1 MKHQFKCQ
9 VRWGDLDAFM
19 HVNNAA
25 YLTYIQEARVD
36 FTVYSRQRAN
46 LQPVLIEM
54 VVAHA
59 DIDYINPIYDAG
71 IEIDI
76 AVWVSKIGTS
86 SFVLQYELS
95 KDGEIYAKAKTVQV
109 TVSMD
114 TKTSRPV
121 NEQERAFLSQ
131 YLFSE

>member
-36 FTVYSRQRAN
+36 FTVYSRQRSN

-76 AVWVSKIGTS
+76 DVWVSKIGTS

-95 KDGEIYAKAKTVQV
+95 KAGTIYAKAKTVQV
-109 TVSMD
+109 TVSMES
-114 TKTSRPV
+114 KSSRPV
-121 NEQERAFLSQ
+121 NEQEREFLSQ
-131 YLFSE
+131 YLISE

>member
-46 LQPVLIEM
+46 LQPILIEM

-59 DIDYINPIYDAG
+59 DVDYINPIYNAG
-71 IEIDI
+71 IEIDVD
-76 AVWVSKIGTS
+76 VWVSKIGTS

-95 KDGEIYAKAKTVQV
+95 KAGTIYAKAKTVQV

-114 TKTSRPV
+114 TKSSRPV
-121 NEQERAFLSQ
+121 NEQEREFLSQ
-131 YLFSE
+131 YLISE

>member
-1 MKHQFKCQ
+1 MKHNFKCQ
-9 VRWGDLDAFM
+9 VRWGDLDAFL

-36 FTVYSRQRAN
+36 LVWYSRKREN
-46 LQPVLIEM
+46 LQPVLDEM

-59 DIDYINPIYDAG
+59 DIDYLNPIYDAG

-76 AVWVSKIGTS
+76 AIWVSKIGTS

-114 TKTSRPV
+114 TKGSRPI
-121 NEQERAFLSQ
+121 NDHEREFLTK
-131 YLFSE
+131 YLISE

>member
-121 NEQERAFLSQ
+121 NEKERAFLSQ
-131 YLFSE
+131 YLISA

>member
-76 AVWVSKIGTS
+76 AIWVSKIGTS
-86 SFVLQYELS
+86 DFVLQYELS

-131 YLFSE
+131 YLISE

>member
-109 TVSMD
+109 TVSME

-121 NEQERAFLSQ
+121 NEQEQAFLSQ
-131 YLFSE
+131 YLISE

>member
-95 KDGEIYAKAKTVQV
+95 KDGTIYAKAKTVQV
-109 TVSMD
+109 TVSMES
-114 TKTSRPV
+114 KSSRPV
-121 NEQERAFLSQ
+121 NEQEREFLSQ
-131 YLFSE
+131 YLISE

>member
-121 NEQERAFLSQ
+121 NEKERAFLSQ
-131 YLFSE
+131 YLISE

>member
-1 MKHQFKCQ
+1 MKHKFKCQ

-36 FTVYSRQRAN
+36 FTVYARQRSN

-76 AVWVSKIGTS
+76 DVWVSKIGTS

-95 KDGEIYAKAKTVQV
+95 KAGTIYAKAKTVQV

-114 TKTSRPV
+114 TKSSRPV
-121 NEQERAFLSQ
+121 NEQEREFLSQ
-131 YLFSE
+131 YLISE

>member
-95 KDGEIYAKAKTVQV
+95 KDGTIYAKAKTVQV

-114 TKTSRPV
+114 TKSSRPV

-131 YLFSE
+131 YLISE

>member
-95 KDGEIYAKAKTVQV
+95 KDGTIYAKAKTVQV

-114 TKTSRPV
+114 TKSSRPI
-121 NEQERAFLSQ
+121 NEQEREFLSK
-131 YLFSE
+131 YLISE

>member
-36 FTVYSRQRAN
+36 FTVYSRQRVN
-46 LQPVLIEM
+46 LQPILIEM

-59 DIDYINPIYDAG
+59 DIDYINQIYDAG

-95 KDGEIYAKAKTVQV
+95 KNGEIYAKAKTVQV
-109 TVSMD
+109 TVSME

-121 NEQERAFLSQ
+121 NEEERAFLSQ
-131 YLFSE
+131 YLISE

>member
-36 FTVYSRQRAN
+36 FTVYSRQRAI

-86 SFVLQYELS
+86 SFILQYELS
-95 KDGEIYAKAKTVQV
+95 KAGTIYAKAKTVQV

-114 TKTSRPV
+114 TKSSRPV
-121 NEQERAFLSQ
+121 NEQEREFLSQ
-131 YLFSE
+131 YLISE

>member
-46 LQPVLIEM
+46 LKPVLIEM

-86 SFVLQYELS
+86 SFVLQYELF
-95 KDGEIYAKAKTVQV
+95 KNDEIYAKAKTVQV
-109 TVSMD
+109 TVSMES
-114 TKTSRPV
+114 KTSRPV
-121 NEQERAFLSQ
+121 NEEERAFLSQ
-131 YLFSE
+131 YLISE

>member
-1 MKHQFKCQ
+1 MKHNFKCQ

-36 FTVYSRQRAN
+36 FTVYSRQRSN

-76 AVWVSKIGTS
+76 DVWVSKIGTS

-95 KDGEIYAKAKTVQV
+95 KAGTIYAKAKTVQV

-114 TKTSRPV
+114 TKSSRPV
-121 NEQERAFLSQ
+121 NEQEREFLSQ
-131 YLFSE
+131 YLISE

>member
-1 MKHQFKCQ
+1 MKHKFKCQ
-9 VRWGDLDAFM
+9 FRWGDLDAFM

-36 FTVYSRQRAN
+36 FTVYSRQRSN

-95 KDGEIYAKAKTVQV
+95 KNDEIYAKAKTVQV
-109 TVSMD
+109 TVSMES
-114 TKTSRPV
+114 KTSRPV
-121 NEQERAFLSQ
+121 NEEERAFLSQ
-131 YLFSE
+131 YLISE

>member
-114 TKTSRPV
+114 TKNSRPV
-121 NEQERAFLSQ
+121 NEEERAFLSQ
-131 YLFSE
+131 YLISE

>member
-1 MKHQFKCQ
+1 MKHKFKCQ

-76 AVWVSKIGTS
+76 DVWVSKIGTS

-95 KDGEIYAKAKTVQV
+95 KAGTIYAKAKTVQV

-114 TKTSRPV
+114 AKSSRPV
-121 NEQERAFLSQ
+121 NEQEREFLSQ
-131 YLFSE
+131 YLISE

>member
-95 KDGEIYAKAKTVQV
+95 KNGEIYAKAKTVQV

-114 TKTSRPV
+114 SKTSRPV
-121 NEQERAFLSQ
+121 NEQELAFLSQ
-131 YLFSE
+131 YLISE

>member
-1 MKHQFKCQ
+1 MKHKFKCQ

-46 LQPVLIEM
+46 LQPILIEM

-95 KDGEIYAKAKTVQV
+95 KDGTIYAKAKTVQV
-109 TVSMD
+109 TVSME

-121 NEQERAFLSQ
+121 NEQEREFLSK
-131 YLFSE
+131 YLISE

>member
-76 AVWVSKIGTS
+76 AVWVTKIGTS

-131 YLFSE
+131 YLISG

>member
-95 KDGEIYAKAKTVQV
+95 KDGTIYAKAKTVQV
-109 TVSMD
+109 TVSME

-121 NEQERAFLSQ
+121 NEQERVFLSQ
-131 YLFSE
+131 YLISE

>member
-1 MKHQFKCQ
+1 MKHKFKCQ

-95 KDGEIYAKAKTVQV
+95 KDGTIYAKAKTVQV
-109 TVSMD
+109 TVSME

-121 NEQERAFLSQ
+121 NEQEREFLSQ
-131 YLFSE
+131 YLISE

>member
-1 MKHQFKCQ
+1 MKHKFKCQ

-36 FTVYSRQRAN
+36 FTVYSRQRSN

-59 DIDYINPIYDAG
+59 DTDYINPIYDAG

-76 AVWVSKIGTS
+76 DVWVSKIGTS

-95 KDGEIYAKAKTVQV
+95 KAGTIYAKAKTVQV

-114 TKTSRPV
+114 TKSSRPV
-121 NEQERAFLSQ
+121 NEQEREFLSQ
-131 YLFSE
+131 YLISE

>member
-1 MKHQFKCQ
+1 MKHKFKCQ

-46 LQPVLIEM
+46 LKPVLIEM

-95 KDGEIYAKAKTVQV
+95 KNDEIYAKAKTVQV
-109 TVSMD
+109 TVSMES
-114 TKTSRPV
+114 KTSRPV
-121 NEQERAFLSQ
+121 NEEERAFLSQ
-131 YLFSE
+131 YLISE

>member
-36 FTVYSRQRAN
+36 FTVYSRQRVN
-46 LQPVLIEM
+46 LKPVLIEM

-95 KDGEIYAKAKTVQV
+95 KNDEIYAKAKTVQV
-109 TVSMD
+109 TVSMES
-114 TKTSRPV
+114 KTSRPV
-121 NEQERAFLSQ
+121 NEEERAFLSQ
-131 YLFSE
+131 YLISE

>member
-59 DIDYINPIYDAG
+59 EIDYINAIYDAG

-95 KDGEIYAKAKTVQV
+95 KNGEIYAKAKTVQV
-109 TVSMD
+109 TVSME

-131 YLFSE
+131 YLISE

>member
-95 KDGEIYAKAKTVQV
+95 KDGTIYAKAKTVQV
-109 TVSMD
+109 TVSME

-121 NEQERAFLSQ
+121 NEQEREFLSK
-131 YLFSE
+131 YLISE

>member
-46 LQPVLIEM
+46 LKPVLIEM

-71 IEIDI
+71 IEIDM

-95 KDGEIYAKAKTVQV
+95 KNDEIYAKAKTVQV
-109 TVSMD
+109 TVSMES
-114 TKTSRPV
+114 KTSRPV
-121 NEQERAFLSQ
+121 NEEERAFLSQ
-131 YLFSE
+131 YLISE

>member
-1 MKHQFKCQ
+1 MKHKFKCQ

-36 FTVYSRQRAN
+36 FTVYSRQRSN

-76 AVWVSKIGTS
+76 DVWVSKIGTS

-95 KDGEIYAKAKTVQV
+95 KAGTIYAKAKTVQV

-114 TKTSRPV
+114 TKSSRPV
-121 NEQERAFLSQ
+121 NEQAREFLSQ
-131 YLFSE
+131 YLISE

>member
-71 IEIDI
+71 IDIDI

-86 SFVLQYELS
+86 SFVLKYELS

-131 YLFSE
+131 YLISE

>member
-46 LQPVLIEM
+46 LKPVLIEM

-95 KDGEIYAKAKTVQV
+95 KNDEIYAKAKTVQV
-109 TVSMD
+109 TVSMES
-114 TKTSRPV
+114 KTSRPV
-121 NEQERAFLSQ
+121 NEEERAFLSQ
-131 YLFSE
+131 YLISE

>member
-86 SFVLQYELS
+86 SFILQYELS
-95 KDGEIYAKAKTVQV
+95 KDGKIYAKAKTVQV

-131 YLFSE
+131 YLISE

>member
-36 FTVYSRQRAN
+36 FTVYSRQRSN

-76 AVWVSKIGTS
+76 ELWVSKIGTS
-86 SFVLQYELS
+86 SFILQYELS
-95 KDGEIYAKAKTVQV
+95 KAGTIYAKAKTVQV
-109 TVSMD
+109 TVSMES
-114 TKTSRPV
+114 KSSRPV
-121 NEQERAFLSQ
+121 NEQEREFLSQ
-131 YLFSE
+131 YLISE

>member
-95 KDGEIYAKAKTVQV
+95 KNGEIYAKAKTVQV

-114 TKTSRPV
+114 SKTSRPV

-131 YLFSE
+131 YLISA

>member
-109 TVSMD
+109 TVSME

-121 NEQERAFLSQ
+121 NEQEREFLSK
-131 YLFSE
+131 YLISE

>member
-36 FTVYSRQRAN
+36 FTVYSRQRSN

-76 AVWVSKIGTS
+76 ELWVSKIGTS

-95 KDGEIYAKAKTVQV
+95 KAGTIYAKAKTVQV
-109 TVSMD
+109 TVSMES
-114 TKTSRPV
+114 KSSRPV
-121 NEQERAFLSQ
+121 NEEEREFLSK
-131 YLFSE
+131 YLISE

>member
-1 MKHQFKCQ
+1 MKHKFKCQ

-76 AVWVSKIGTS
+76 DMWVSKIGTS

-95 KDGEIYAKAKTVQV
+95 KAGTIYAKAKTVQV

-114 TKTSRPV
+114 TKSSRPV
-121 NEQERAFLSQ
+121 NEQEREFLSQ
-131 YLFSE
+131 YLISE

>member
-131 YLFSE
+131 YLISG

>member
-36 FTVYSRQRAN
+36 FTVYSRQRSN

-71 IEIDI
+71 IEVDID
-76 AVWVSKIGTS
+76 VWVSKIGTS

-95 KDGEIYAKAKTVQV
+95 KAGTIYAKAKTVQV

-114 TKTSRPV
+114 TKSSRPV
-121 NEQERAFLSQ
+121 NEQEREFLSQ
-131 YLFSE
+131 YQISE